1 MTRPG
6 ILLSIFLLI
15 ATFLGCY
22 ICVLDDHAGLLSLA
36 FAEPAL
42 TTLSHLG
49 DYFVPK
55 ALETIP
61 MVIPALCFLLLCL
74 GVRRQPKESNLFFA
88 ALITAVASE
97 YLLLIDKN
105 IEGGVLGYGFALLL
119 LLIAI
124 CRTDPLQSVLVEVQT
139 RDRFSGSEALAV
151 AAISIVALVY
161 RMHALNV
168 NLDYFEGELSPY
180 SASATSIPGM
190 FIANRGYGAWAPLG
204 ILYYIPIYV
213 TTKLFGVT
221 LLALRLSSAIV
232 GIFTI
237 PVLYLFARRVAGKDA
252 ALMSALL
259 LALNTQHVGW
269 GRTDIHP
276 HGVTSWPALLLGI
289 LFLRA
294 CEMQRIRDFILVMLA
309 MGLTW
314 HQYPSGQSAVAIPI
328 FAVGIY
334 WLLNGFRLP
343 FKWYHSVWIVF
354 GALLW
359 FIGLPLSYW
368 YPNGSFS
375 IGNPFNLTGPRAL
388 WGGLDDQQGTWNRAW
403 VVIEIALQHLG
414 HVIEAIFYRARYI
427 FHQDFL
433 AEVYGMEPRT
443 FPWLLTPFMFVALV
457 MLVRSAYRIE
467 VAVLLSWVIAAI
479 LPGILS
485 EQAYPK
491 RLSTLFPALDMIGAF
506 GIVIAL
512 TYIRRSRLPWRR
524 LVAGATLSV
533 GFFSYAAFESRVWF
547 STIRPRY
554 GEPPEIK
561 AVKEVAEF
569 ITPGSLVISELS
581 LGYYT
586 GKVTYLI
593 LDHLTAPEN
602 RPNLWLVSP
611 RSLIRDFIARPL
623 LAQDFQSSWA
633 YKCTKLRD
641 QIDETAA
648 QGSWDRVVFLL
659 QEKPPN
665 EDPDSRADVEL
676 ALKRCNNPTIKRI
689 PSEGSL
695 WVPLIVISCKMTDL
709 KDS

>member
-1 MTRPG
+1 MTRSG
-6 ILLSIFLLI
+6 LLFSILIVLL
-15 ATFLGCY
+15 TFLGCY
-22 ICVLDDHAGLLSLA
+22 ACVLDDREGRLCLA
-36 FAEPAL
+36 IAEPFL
-42 TTLSHLG
+42 TSLSHIG

-55 ALETIP
+55 ATETIP
-61 MVIPALCFLLLCL
+61 KIIPAVCFLLLCL
-74 GVRRQPKESNLFFA
+74 GVRLRPYDNNLFFA

-97 YLLLIDKN
+97 YFLIIPKQL
-105 IEGGVLGYGFALLL
+105 GCGALGYCVSLLL
-119 LLIAI
+119 LCMAM
-124 CRTDPLQSVLVEVQT
+124 RKANPLESVLREVQT
-139 RDRFSGSEALAV
+139 TDPFTRREAILLLVITLA
-151 AAISIVALVY
+151 SLVY

-213 TTKLFGVT
+213 MTKLFGVT
-221 LLALRLSSAIV
+221 LVALRLSSAIV

-237 PVLYLFARRVAGKDA
+237 PVLYLFARRLAGREA
-252 ALMSALL
+252 ALISALF

-276 HGVTSWPALLLGI
+276 HGVTTWPALLLGI
-289 LFLRA
+289 VFLRA
-294 CEMQRIRDFILVMLA
+294 CETQRVRDFILVTLA

-314 HQYPSGQSAVAIPI
+314 HQYPSGQSAVAIPVL
-328 FAVGIY
+328 ASGIY

-343 FKWYHSVWIVF
+343 FRWHHSLWIVL
-354 GALLW
+354 GVALW

-368 YPNGSFS
+368 YPAGTFQ

-388 WGGLDDQQGTWNRAW
+388 WGGLEDQQGTLNRAL
-403 VVIEIALQHLG
+403 VIAEIALEHLG
-414 HVIEAIFYRARYI
+414 NVVEAIFFKARFI

-443 FPWLLTPFMFVALV
+443 LPWLMTPFMFVALV
-457 MLVRSAYRIE
+457 LLARTAYRLE
-467 VAVLLSWVIAAI
+467 VAVLLSWLVVAI

-485 EQAYPK
+485 EKAYPK
-491 RLSTLFPALDMIGAF
+491 RLSTLFPALDIISAI

-512 TYIRRSRLPWRR
+512 TYIRRGNFAWRR
-524 LVAGATLSV
+524 VVAGAALSV

-554 GEPPEIK
+554 GEPPEIN

-569 ITPGSLVISELS
+569 VTPGSLVISELS

-586 GKVTYLI
+586 GKITYLM
-593 LDHLTAPEN
+593 LDHLTAPKN
-602 RPNLWLVSP
+602 RPNAWLVSP
-611 RSLIRDFIARPL
+611 RASIRSFIAEPL
-623 LAQDFQSSWA
+623 LARNFQDSWA

-648 QGSWDRVVFLL
+648 QPAWDRVVFVL

-665 EDPDSRADVEL
+665 EDPDSRGDVEL
-676 ALKRCNNPTIKRI
+676 ALKRCNNPRIKRI

-695 WVPLIVISCKMTDL
+695 WVPLIVISCETSDL
-709 KDS
+709 KS